1 MFWRGTA
8 ASSGRQMTK
17 NATDLKDNGAKLKS
31 WRRKNSLYS
40 CSDYKQNVCCL
51 DWAKL
56 YICWGSSTSCEGP
69 TTNIKQTV
77 VDVSPKL
84 CLKHVDLK
92 RLDVLWVWSAEMY
105 LTNICHKFAK
115 FSFETKKVGTGAPI
129 EQNDICIEG
138 RALFHREGRMHT
150 TNIHINSTRKSICHL
165 SLRFWSP
172 YFIWQHRVQNLQR

>member
-1 MFWRGTA
+1 MY
-8 ASSGRQMTK
+8 SG
-17 NATDLKDNGAKLKS
+17 
-31 WRRKNSLYS
+31 
-40 CSDYKQNVCCL
+40 SDYKQNVWCL
-51 DWAKL
+51 DWAF

-84 CLKHVDLK
+84 CLKHLDLK

-138 RALFHREGRMHT
+138 PALFHREGRMHT

-165 SLRFWSP
+165 SSRFWSP
-172 YFIWQHRVQNLQR
+172 YFIHLTTQSPKSSKIITILLHVTYVTKSAKHFWSDHKRTENY